1 MKRYEQQQSVS
12 VTSSNQQQNQTE
24 NQNKKS
30 GQQMNRFNLSFMILV
45 QIDPCPPEKMELPPE
60 LSEVRPS
67 LVKDPGI
74 INQYDF
80 EALPDN
86 ADTELQVLSHTGDS
100 VAACSFKIGRAHV

>member
-1 MKRYEQQQSVS
+1 
-12 VTSSNQQQNQTE
+12 
-24 NQNKKS
+24 
-30 GQQMNRFNLSFMILV
+30 MNRFNLSFMILV

-100 VAACSFKIGRAHV
+100 VAACSFKYLFLNDHIKTPGLEDTVVATLSPEL